1 MKKIKLKIFSIIM
14 LLLVAIC
21 FSACGSINVMTIV
34 NDKGNVI
41 QLVSVSLDEQ
51 AAMQAGYDLLE
62 LKNDIYLTGQRE
74 VENILNNLK
83 ANLTVRL
90 HNSRNEDEQLKIT
103 SALLSEYFDI
113 YKGEW
118 KDNVFSIGLQFYDMD
133 IYKTVYNIDDSTTQ
147 EFKRNSYFLY
157 DKVYI
162 TSTML
167 YYGSTEFY
175 NKIFNEFNS
184 KYPNLINEDS
194 GQLLYTIETDLRRE
208 HSDANYVNKIGN
220 KYYHTWV
227 VEKDNLDKE
236 ITLYYNVANAGN
248 CILICVGISLLT
260 CLILILICKI
270 INKKK
275 KKQVE

>member
-260 CLILILICKI
+260 CLILILI
-270 INKKK
+270 
-275 KKQVE
+275 